1 MPGVRRRLRFGPY
14 SRGPPSPATDAATA
28 PVIVTTHKKPH
39 RVLISWKQYQELIG
53 RQRAPRRA
61 YGVNELPDDL
71 GAVFDKGL
79 AEGIE
84 ETERGGE

>member
-1 MPGVRRRLRFGPY
+1 MTEYTTAGFLQHYGEA
-14 SRGPPSPATDAATA
+14 SDDAATA
-28 PVIVTTHKKPH
+28 PVIVTKHKKPH
-39 RVLISWKQYQELIG
+39 RVLLSWKQYQELIG
-53 RQRAPRRA
+53 RQQAPRRA

-79 AEGIE
+79 REGIE